1 MDGFGRINS
10 TQIFEAFLL
19 NKIHFTILSS
29 ADQEQ
34 DAILAHRG
42 VFFVALLQGEN
53 LKNKSKHAEH
63 PQENMISR

>member
-1 MDGFGRINS
+1 M
-10 TQIFEAFLL
+10 
-19 NKIHFTILSS
+19 ILSS
-29 ADQEQ
+29 ADPEQ